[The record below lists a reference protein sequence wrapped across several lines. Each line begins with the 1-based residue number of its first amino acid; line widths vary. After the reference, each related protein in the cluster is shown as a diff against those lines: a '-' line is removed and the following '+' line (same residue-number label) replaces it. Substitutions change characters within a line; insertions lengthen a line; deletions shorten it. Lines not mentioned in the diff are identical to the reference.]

1 MYLTIKQQLKHL
13 TKNEYSNLKELCRI
27 AKNLTNESIYN
38 IRQYYFNEKEY
49 LCYEKNYHLL
59 KNSSNYKLLNSNM
72 AQQIM
77 KQVDDSFQSFFA
89 LLKKCKAGK
98 YNYKDVKLPNYLPK
112 DSYAT
117 LVIAFVRLNNNKL
130 ILPYSQQYRK
140 THASIEITIPPLL
153 LDKKIKQI
161 KIIPRYNARF
171 FEIQYTYEVKETQRE
186 LNTNKA
192 LAIDLGVNNL
202 CTCVTNDGRSFIIDG
217 KKLKSINQGFCKEL
231 AELQSIYDKQHI
243 KIGSNKIRLLKKHKN
258 KVDDYISKTI
268 RCIVNY
274 CLNNNIGNIVIGYNE
289 TFQKNSNMGKR
300 NNQIFSNLPFGDIRS
315 KLEYIC
321 KLEGI
326 NFIKQE
332 ESYTSKASFFDKDVI
347 PIYNF
352 DNPIE
357 HTFSG
362 KRIKRGLYV
371 TQNGYKVNADV
382 NGALNILR
390 KSNVVS
396 LETLYSR
403 GDVDT
408 PIRIRI
414 P

>member
-13 TKNEYSNLKELCRI
+13 TKNEYLNLKELCRI

-130 ILPYSQQYRK
+130 ILPYSQQYKK
-140 THASIEITIPPLL
+140 THTSIEITIPPLL

-243 KIGSNKIRLLKKHKN
+243 KMGSNKIRLLKKHKN
-258 KVDDYISKTI
+258 KVNDYISKTI

-289 TFQKNSNMGKR
+289 TLQKNSNMGKR

-332 ESYTSKASFFDKDVI
+332 ESYTSKASFFDQDVI

-371 TQNGYKVNADV
+371 TQNGYKFNADV

-403 GDVDT
+403 GVVDT

-414 P
+414 T

>member
-130 ILPYSQQYRK
+130 ILPYSQQYKK

-258 KVDDYISKTI
+258 KVNDYISKTI